1 MAVEVLPGVY
11 QISMGYVNAFIVAE
25 EDGVTLIDSGLPNKK
40 QAILKALSG
49 AGKKPEDLK
58 RIVITHHHVDHTGS
72 LAALVEATGAQVYIH
87 PLDAPIVRGERPV
100 PGPNPKSILGKIV
113 HPLIGL
119 PPLRSMYTLSPAR
132 VDREVQDGE
141 ELPVAG
147 GLKAIHTPGHT
158 AGHMAYLMPG
168 HGGVL
173 FAGDAAGNLFG
184 RLGPPL
190 GMYTED
196 MAQAKDSIRKLA
208 GLDFDVA
215 CFGHGRVLKGKA
227 NVAFR
232 RIVEKMA
239 R

>member
-11 QISMGYVNAFIVAE
+11 QISLGYVNAFFVAE

-113 HPLIGL
+113 HPLIARL
-119 PPLRSMYTLSPAR
+119 PAYRLEPAK
-132 VDREVQDGE
+132 VDQEVQDGDT
-141 ELPVAG
+141 LPLAG
-147 GLKAIHTPGHT
+147 GLKVVHTPGHT
-158 AGHMAYLMPG
+158 AGHLAFLMPG

-173 FAGDAAGNLFG
+173 
-184 RLGPPL
+184 
-190 GMYTED
+190 
-196 MAQAKDSIRKLA
+196 
-208 GLDFDVA
+208 
-215 CFGHGRVLKGKA
+215 
-227 NVAFR
+227 
-232 RIVEKMA
+232 
-239 R
+239 